1 MRRRRRPIRKMIDS
15 EKRASPSLPPSVLIT
30 AVLAVCVSVIIPF
43 AALFNYPIP
52 APARPS
58 LPREHL
64 NRGKPFGV
72 AVGHSERVDQPL
84 AFLLLIHA
92 FTIFLK
98 ILIHQIFTDCVKEV
112 PLKHSYHEL
121 KLVSMIKRCPESCLL
136 AQQKK
141 FDQ

>member
-1 MRRRRRPIRKMIDS
+1 MTRERVVDLICLFARVSRRRRRPIRKMIDS

-64 NRGKPFGV
+64 NRGKAFGV

-84 AFLLLIHA
+84 AFLLLTHA
-92 FTIFLK
+92 FTIFTGRCK
-98 ILIHQIFTDCVKEV
+98 AGRSRTH
-112 PLKHSYHEL
+112 
-121 KLVSMIKRCPESCLL
+121 LVTR
-136 AQQKK
+136 
-141 FDQ
+141 